1 MNAES
6 EKLPHWDLTNVYP
19 SLNSP
24 DFEQAFDDA
33 KFLVADLERF
43 VEDNQIT
50 SINVQTGAANYD
62 HVGKL
67 AAEMINRL
75 NSAYLLSNT
84 LTNYISSF
92 TTTDSYN
99 TEAMRLY
106 SQVQALN
113 VRIEQ
118 TEKLFGGWIGA
129 LGDDLTSV
137 IDINPTNLA
146 HKFYLV
152 EAAQQSQYLM
162 SDSEESLASELSL
175 SGLRA
180 WYKLQG
186 TVTSQLKIDFDYE
199 GKTQSL
205 PLAALQNIRRYNRD
219 DSIRQRA
226 FNAEIQGL
234 ESVREPLA
242 ACMNGVKGFFNVLNQ
257 RRGRQ
262 DALHPS
268 LDTARIDRDALDA
281 MMGTMQRSFPYF
293 QKYLK
298 TKANRFGKDA
308 LPWWDLFAPVG
319 NNNRVFSWSAAQDFI
334 IHNFDLFSGDLAT
347 LSRSF
352 EPASR

>member
-1 MNAES
+1 MNTES
-6 EKLPHWDLTNVYP
+6 KELPHWDLTKVYP

-24 DFEQAFDDA
+24 EFEQAFVDA
-33 KFLVADLERF
+33 KLLVADLEHF
-43 VEDNQIT
+43 VEENQISSMNT
-50 SINVQTGAANYD
+50 QTGAASLN
-62 HVGKL
+62 HNGKL
-67 AAEMINRL
+67 AAEMIDRL

-99 TEAMRLY
+99 MEAMRLY

-113 VRIEQ
+113 VLIEQ
-118 TEKLFGGWIGA
+118 IENIFGGWIGA
-129 LGDDLTSV
+129 LGDDLAS
-137 IDINPTNLA
+137 IIKINPTNLA
-146 HKFYLV
+146 HEFYLV
-152 EAAQQSQYLM
+152 EAAQQSRYLM
-162 SDSEESLASELSL
+162 SDAEEALASELSL
-175 SGLRA
+175 SGVRA

-186 TVTSQLKIDFDYE
+186 TVTSQLKIDFDFE

-205 PLAALQNIRRYNRD
+205 PLAALQNIRRYNQD
-219 DSIRQRA
+219 GSIRQRA

-268 LDTARIDRDALDA
+268 LDTSRIDRDVLEI
-281 MMGTMQRSFPYF
+281 MMGAMQRSFPYF

-298 TKANRFGKDA
+298 AKAKRFGKDS
-308 LPWWDLFAPVG
+308 LPWCCLLYTSPSPRD
-319 NNNRVFSWSAAQDFI
+319 
-334 IHNFDLFSGDLAT
+334 
-347 LSRSF
+347 RS
-352 EPASR
+352 

>member
-6 EKLPHWDLTNVYP
+6 EKLPHWDLTNVYS

-24 DFEQAFDDA
+24 DFEQAFDDT

-50 SINVQTGAANYD
+50 SINVLTGAANYD

-137 IDINPTNLA
+137 IDNNPTNLA
-146 HKFYLV
+146 HEFYLV

-186 TVTSQLKIDFDYE
+186 TITSQLKIDFDYE

-205 PLAALQNIRRYNRD
+205 PMVLSGSVLLMPKFRD
-219 DSIRQRA
+219 
-226 FNAEIQGL
+226 
-234 ESVREPLA
+234 
-242 ACMNGVKGFFNVLNQ
+242 
-257 RRGRQ
+257 
-262 DALHPS
+262 
-268 LDTARIDRDALDA
+268 
-281 MMGTMQRSFPYF
+281 
-293 QKYLK
+293 
-298 TKANRFGKDA
+298 
-308 LPWWDLFAPVG
+308 
-319 NNNRVFSWSAAQDFI
+319 
-334 IHNFDLFSGDLAT
+334 
-347 LSRSF
+347 
-352 EPASR
+352 